1 MTIAL
6 GIRATDGIVVAA
18 DRQETVGYQ
27 KNDAGKI
34 TATSRLNPS
43 GTLIVTGAGN
53 GTYLDAI
60 AQQLQAWFGD
70 DKAAKTPTEIGCM
83 INDLNRKFYAETVL
97 PFAAYPDHERPE
109 YSLLIGCDV
118 ATGLPMFFTSEKL
131 AFKSTPDYDAVG
143 LGAATAKALL
153 SKFYV
158 RLPVAM
164 AINLA
169 AFVMYEVKAS
179 IEGCGLGTDILYTLG
194 HVMTYL
200 PDDEVQEMEEAFRD
214 YHRSERENLH
224 HCIASDLSHD
234 VRPLAD
240 DQHLR
245 GKLRDIFTRLNE
257 ERAKRTAPPH
267 VSNQ

>member
-6 GIRATDGIVVAA
+6 GVRATNGIVVAA

-43 GTLIVTGAGN
+43 GTLIVTGAGT

-60 AQQLQAWFGD
+60 AQRLQAWFGD
-70 DKAAKTPTEIGCM
+70 DKVTRTPAEIGEV

-97 PFAAYPDHERPE
+97 PFATYAEQERPD

-118 ATGLPMFFTSEKL
+118 PAGPPVFFTTEKL
-131 AFKSTPDYDAVG
+131 SLKGTTDYDAVG
-143 LGAATAKALL
+143 VGAATAKALL

-164 AINLA
+164 AINLV

-179 IEGCGLGTDILYTLG
+179 IEGCGLGTDILYTSG

-200 PDDEVQEMEEAFRD
+200 PDEEVREMEDAFRD

-234 VRPLAD
+234 ARPLAE

-245 GKLRDIFTRLNE
+245 GKLKDIFGRLNE
-257 ERAKRTAPPH
+257 GRLKRMSPPMP
-267 VSNQ
+267 NT